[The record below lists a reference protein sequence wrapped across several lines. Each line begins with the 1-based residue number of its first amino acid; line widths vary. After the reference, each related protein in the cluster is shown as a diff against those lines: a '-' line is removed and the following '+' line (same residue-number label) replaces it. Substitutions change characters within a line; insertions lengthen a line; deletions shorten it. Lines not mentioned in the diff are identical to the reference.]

1 MHVSFFLQNLQFEGS
16 LTFLFNKGG
25 DEVMK
30 VVTMTSATTVTDLL
44 PQLIERFCFNH
55 LDSPNDIMFNPS
67 DNYLTMQTEAGGDY
81 MYCCMCVCVHACSC
95 MCIHICVHTCFC
107 MHMCV
112 VYMCMY
118 LIKYYFSCWE
128 LRMYLHVYVHACVSE
143 YTLHVITLM
152 LATCALLLSERRL
165 KNEEHPLQLA
175 LDVVEQTKANPAFRF
190 HTKILERCASEEP
203 DTKRSSKFV
212 SYEEVSSQLEKSTAV
227 QSELQ
232 PAASLTSVNSSSSGS
247 VGTPKNLKSR
257 MHTFLHRSPVMSRRG
272 RSSNNSPAT
281 AMLPTATTNTY
292 PPVNTSA
299 ASANQQMTDQKRTK
313 RGRSSVGYILES
325 LSINKSRSVSTKD
338 DPFTPA
344 RSGSITTTPPDLGS
358 VQSLLSRK
366 SSSKKLPKST
376 LLPIYGPSTTV
387 ASGQVYKT
395 VLVSK
400 ESSTKE
406 VIRHALERYA
416 IQASHDEYVLMDTI
430 GQDLPTPSLSEDV
443 NDVVFTRVCSRQL
456 HKEEIPVII
465 DQLWKPAKGYLRRFE
480 LVRRSEV
487 CNMLAQGHEADSE
500 STTASVCL
508 YPERP
513 ASCMSHTEQ
522 SSGKLS
528 DSSSTDMEIQ
538 AYKSE
543 DEVLSQSWSS
553 TQRPLKATVS
563 YLGGRQPGALCI
575 RSQESS
581 PVTLR
586 SSRRASLQSGLYQ
599 VPQGSPY
606 LLNMTPSR
614 VHSDHVLFQLG
625 PSMTQLGIFHQDPH
639 PCSPLATEDTAAIH
653 LHALAE
659 AFPEPVDQLIVC
671 QIRCFP
677 FYPIGRKKLYP
688 TVLEV
693 HRNEGDQRSTTVA
706 LNGCPLVPGESC
718 IMEHADVLQIGEEC
732 MLMYVDPTV
741 TVDNLTRRSPRWV
754 ATALKEPTKV
764 EKKRHAK
771 AVAPSTDLPQDDSG
785 TVSFDGSHENVNWIS
800 VEELEAK
807 QGIKKDEDHNTS
819 PLSNHFRKQSSDF
832 ILSDEQSH
840 NEQDTLVTY
849 QSGRWMLDLTSVD
862 VEAMLQNIAQKA
874 IPPSLSN
881 KLAIAYILALGVEC
895 YRQQRGGD
903 SDTLSAVFLG
913 QAVGVLQSSVMV
925 SS

>member
-1 MHVSFFLQNLQFEGS
+1 MN
-16 LTFLFNKGG
+16 
-25 DEVMK
+25 
-30 VVTMTSATTVTDLL
+30 
-44 PQLIERFCFNH
+44 
-55 LDSPNDIMFNPS
+55 
-67 DNYLTMQTEAGGDY
+67 
-81 MYCCMCVCVHACSC
+81 
-95 MCIHICVHTCFC
+95 
-107 MHMCV
+107 
-112 VYMCMY
+112 
-118 LIKYYFSCWE
+118 
-128 LRMYLHVYVHACVSE
+128 E
-143 YTLHVITLM
+143 YALHVITLM
-152 LATCALLLSERRL
+152 LACALLLSERRL

-212 SYEEVSSQLEKSTAV
+212 SYEEVSRQFEKSTALH
-227 QSELQ
+227 SELQ

-247 VGTPKNLKSR
+247 GGTPKNLKSR
-257 MHTFLHRSPVMSRRG
+257 MHTFLRRSPVMSRRG
-272 RSSNNSPAT
+272 RSSNNSPGT
-281 AMLPTATTNTY
+281 AMLPTATANTY
-292 PPVNTSA
+292 PPPNTSV

-313 RGRSSVGYILES
+313 RGRSSVGYLLES
-325 LSINKSRSVSTKD
+325 LNINKSRSIGTKD
-338 DPFTPA
+338 DSFTPA
-344 RSGSITTTPPDLGS
+344 RSGSVISTPDLGS
-358 VQSLLSRK
+358 TQSLLSRK
-366 SSSKKLPKST
+366 SSSKKHPKST
-376 LLPIYGPSTTV
+376 LLPIYGPTTTV

-416 IQASHDEYVLMDTI
+416 VQGSHDEYVLMDTI

-443 NDVVFTRVCSRQL
+443 NDVIFTRVCSRQL

-465 DQLWKPAKGYLRRFE
+465 DQLWKPAEGYLRRFE
-480 LVRRSEV
+480 LVKRSEV

-500 STTASVCL
+500 STAASECL

-528 DSSSTDMEIQ
+528 DSSSTDVEMQ
-538 AYKSE
+538 ASKSE

-553 TQRPLKATVS
+553 TQRPLKATVPYTFAAPRFS
-563 YLGGRQPGALCI
+563 SPTWGRPQDVLCT
-575 RSQESS
+575 RSQQSS
-581 PVTLR
+581 PVTHR
-586 SSRRASLQSGLYQ
+586 SGRRASLQSGLYQ

-614 VHSDHVLFQLG
+614 MHPDHVLFQLG
-625 PSMTQLGIFHQDPH
+625 PSTTQLGIFHQDPH
-639 PCSPLATEDTAAIH
+639 PCSPLATEDTATVH

-693 HRNEGDQRSTTVA
+693 YRNEGDQRSTSVA

-718 IMEHADVLQIGEEC
+718 IMEHADVLQIGEGC

-754 ATALKEPTKV
+754 ATALKEPRKV

-771 AVAPSTDLPQDDSG
+771 PVASSTNLPRDDSG
-785 TVSFDGSHENVNWIS
+785 TLSFNGSHENVNWVS

-807 QGIKKDEDHNTS
+807 HGIKKGEGHNTS
-819 PLSNHFRKQSSDF
+819 PCLSNHLRKQSSDF
-832 ILSDEQSH
+832 TLSDEHSH
-840 NEQDTLVTY
+840 SEEDALVTNR
-849 QSGRWMLDLTSVD
+849 SGRWMLDLTSVD

-874 IPPSLSN
+874 LPPSLSN
-881 KLAIAYILALGVEC
+881 KLAVAYILALGVEW
-895 YRQQRGGD
+895 YRHQRGGD
-903 SDTLSAVFLG
+903 RDALSAVFLG